1 MMIIDATVI
10 ALTASTLR
18 LNRTDRSAG
27 QVNSR

>member
-10 ALTASTLR
+10 TLTASALR
-18 LNRTDRSAG
+18 LNKPDKIAG